1 MKKILALI
9 LAAMMLL
16 SVVAC
21 NSTPADNNDD
31 KPTGDTTVAD
41 TTVAEDEKD
50 DGIIAPDVEEDT
62 LGYYFFDKFVE
73 IKSADPS
80 KNSETIVNEIMA
92 SKLGSA
98 IQFPMVM
105 PVEPGFLSGFNMET
119 EIDGFESATVFAPGM
134 MGVAFIGYVFDL
146 AEDADVEAFVK
157 KITDNADPSWNMCTT
172 AEMTAIGACK
182 NSVMIV
188 MCPTAVPSS
197 ISGIAAVIE
206 PEVTAGSASETLW
219 NEFKTLMSGEN
230 AYQMIAAE
238 IVDALAENAFT
249 GEVTYVEEYS
259 IENPDLFMYTI
270 DGFNNASYIT
280 SDNKAVYIIQL
291 DEGMDVAN
299 WASYYFD
306 GLKAETSAYG
316 AYNNTIILMVNIG

>member
-21 NSTPADNNDD
+21 NSTPTNNDD

-50 DGIIAPDVEEDT
+50 DGVIAPDVKEDT

-105 PVEPGFLSGFNMET
+105 PVEPGLLSGFNMET
-119 EIDGFESATVFAPGM
+119 EIDGFETATVFAPGM

-197 ISGIAAVIE
+197 ISGIADIVE
-206 PEVTAGSASETLW
+206 PEVNAGSASETLW

-238 IVDALAENAFT
+238 IVDALAANAFN

-259 IENPDLFMYTI
+259 IENSDLFAYTI

-280 SDNKAVYIIQL
+280 SGDQAVYVIQL

-306 GLKAETSAYG
+306 GIKAETSAYG